1 VKNVEFLKRKWG
13 YLLLGLALMATIMV
27 VCFLLFWKDSGDA
40 YTDGLL
46 VEYEDIKELG
56 CYE

>member
-1 VKNVEFLKRKWG
+1 
-13 YLLLGLALMATIMV
+13 MV